1 MSQKPKKEILVEQL
15 EKLTGKKVVLK
26 SLKEETINSGWLYG
40 EDENSK
46 PVMPE
51 KMSALISLLHKA
63 GELSY
68 DVARENLGKLDWTK
82 PQVKDE
88 LMEIW
93 ANLYGRTLG
102 ESKSKSLKEYDY
114 SGTPDNA
121 TYKKMFQ
128 YLQFAAN
135 LSEFVKREEVPLTGL
150 HKEDILEQLN
160 KLWNTLFS
168 ETLTTH

>member
-1 MSQKPKKEILVEQL
+1 MSQNQKKELVEQL
-15 EKLTGKKVVLK
+15 EKLTGKKVV
-26 SLKEETINSGWLYG
+26 
-40 EDENSK
+40 
-46 PVMPE
+46 
-51 KMSALISLLHKA
+51 
-63 GELSY
+63 
-68 DVARENLGKLDWTK
+68 
-82 PQVKDE
+82 
-88 LMEIW
+88 
-93 ANLYGRTLG
+93 
-102 ESKSKSLKEYDY
+102 LKEYDY